1 MSMSKMNKATVSTHG
16 DNSYRTMQKCDNC
29 NTCMLDH
36 TKLACNAILCSTC
49 IKGYKCVC
57 ATCAITEPKRFV
69 RKAKECVMCHGPL
82 TLTDNDRCSTCVS
95 STRLEYAGVSDLMWA
110 LVNKTFSSVVGIC
123 KDYAEE
129 PKIDEKPETSNTSIY
144 IDGMTALETDKR
156 QPSLSR
162 AILNRKE

>member
-29 NTCMLDH
+29 DTCVLDH

-57 ATCAITEPKRFV
+57 TTCATTEPKRFV
-69 RKAKECVMCHGPL
+69 RKAKECDVCRGPL
-82 TLTDNDRCSTCVS
+82 TLTDNGICSTCVS
-95 STRLEYAGVSDLMWA
+95 STRLEYVGASDLIWA

-123 KDYAEE
+123 KDY
-129 PKIDEKPETSNTSIY
+129 KIDEKPETYSTSMSLTDMSI
-144 IDGMTALETDKR
+144 LETDKR
-156 QPSLSR
+156 QPSVKR
-162 AILNRKE
+162 AIIIKKE